1 MTAAAAIARPL
12 NGFAP
17 GTNTLLPGPL
27 DLAVEP
33 ESRIVIVSGHGLWT
47 ASQLHAHLRDY
58 QRLLGQLREPGSHVR
73 VLVNLKDVG
82 VQTSEVTQILASG
95 TLHCHLDGDRIAMI
109 VPGSLAKMQMRRI
122 LGTRFHEYFISEVA
136 ARLWLASGA

>member
-1 MTAAAAIARPL
+1 MSATAALARSL
-12 NGFAP
+12 DGFAP
-17 GTNTLLPGPL
+17 GSSTLLPGPL
-27 DLAVEP
+27 GLAVEP
-33 ESRIVIVSGHGLWT
+33 ESGLVIVSGHGLWT
-47 ASQLHAHLRDY
+47 PSQLHAHLRDY
-58 QRLLGQLREPGSHVR
+58 HDLLGQVRKPGGHVR

-82 VQTSEVTQILASG
+82 VQTPEVTQVLASG
-95 TLHCHLDGDRIAMI
+95 TTHCHLDGDRIAMI